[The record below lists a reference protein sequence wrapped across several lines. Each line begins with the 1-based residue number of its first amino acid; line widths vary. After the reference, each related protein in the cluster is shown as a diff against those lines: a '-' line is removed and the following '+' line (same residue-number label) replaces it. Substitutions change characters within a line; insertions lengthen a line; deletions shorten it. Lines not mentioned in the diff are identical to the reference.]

1 MAPPRFR
8 TRLFVTLSL
17 FAVVPAAVL
26 TLLWATTL
34 STALPLLSG
43 SAAWDRVAASGERAL
58 AAARADSLSPRTRAA
73 LAAHE
78 QELTLSVTE
87 ARRYQYLAT
96 RAVPVV
102 LATAAGALVLL
113 AVVASR
119 VAGHLARQ
127 LSRPLDELVG
137 WTDRIA
143 RGLPLPAGPPRRGAP
158 EFAVLRSRMQRM
170 AGDLEAGRA
179 RALEAERLRAFRETA
194 RQVAHE
200 LKNPL
205 TPIRLA
211 IARLERD
218 VPPVLRD
225 PVEVLAT
232 ESARLE
238 AMARSFSQ
246 FGRLPEGPMA
256 EIDVGEM
263 VRYTAKT
270 TVPPHLDVTVH
281 IDDDVPLVRG
291 HYDALARAFSNVLL
305 NACDACGPGGEGAR
319 GGRVAVRVET
329 TTMTPPNGVEPVP
342 AVRLSVHDTG
352 AGIAPDQL
360 GRVWEPYVTHK
371 PGGTGLGLAIARQT
385 VEAHHGAVELV
396 STLGVG
402 TCVSFTLPAALDS
415 LAPAAPAAPAGSGG
429 DGSGRVGR

>member
-43 SAAWDRVAASGERAL
+43 SGAWERVAATGERAI
-58 AAARADSLSPRTRAA
+58 AAARAEPLSPATRAA
-73 LAAHE
+73 MAAHE
-78 QELTLSVTE
+78 QELTVSVTD
-87 ARRYQYLAT
+87 AHRYRYM
-96 RAVPVV
+96 AVRSVPIV
-102 LATAAGALVLL
+102 LAVAGGALIVL

-143 RGLPLPAGPPRRGAP
+143 RALPLPAGPPTRGAP
-158 EFAVLRSRMQRM
+158 EFAVLRHRMRVM
-170 AGDLEAGRA
+170 ATDLDTGRA

-211 IARLERD
+211 VARLQRD
-218 VPPVLRD
+218 ASPALADTVD
-225 PVEVLAT
+225 VLAT

-238 AMARSFSQ
+238 EMAHSFSQ
-246 FGRLPEGPMA
+246 FGRLPEGPPADVDLGELARYMA
-256 EIDVGEM
+256 KAAVPSNIPVIVDIDAA
-263 VRYTAKT
+263 T
-270 TVPPHLDVTVH
+270 
-281 IDDDVPLVRG
+281 PLVRG
-291 HYDALARAFSNVLL
+291 HYDALARALSNILL
-305 NACDACGPGGEGAR
+305 NAAHACAGRSGATITL
-319 GGRVAVRVET
+319 RVAPVADVH
-329 TTMTPPNGVEPVP
+329 PDGNPHVPVP
-342 AVRLSVHDTG
+342 GAEIVVRDSG
-352 AGIAPDQL
+352 SGIAAEHL
-360 GRVWEPYVTHK
+360 AHVWEPYVTHK
-371 PGGTGLGLAIARQT
+371 AGGTGLGMAIARQT
-385 VEAHHGAVELV
+385 VEAHE
-396 STLGVG
+396 G
-402 TCVSFTLPAALDS
+402 TVALHSVAGQGTEVRFTLPVAGTS
-415 LAPAAPAAPAGSGG
+415 RPAAAGG
-429 DGSGRVGR
+429 DR

>member
-17 FAVVPAAVL
+17 FAVVPSAVL

-43 SAAWDRVAASGERAL
+43 SAAWERVAATGERAI
-58 AAARADSLSPRTRAA
+58 AAARSEPLSAAARAA

-78 QELTLSVTE
+78 QELTVSVTD
-87 ARRYQYLAT
+87 AHRYRYMAV
-96 RAVPVV
+96 RAVPIV
-102 LATAAGALVLL
+102 LAVAGGALIVL

-143 RGLPLPAGPPRRGAP
+143 RALPLPAGPPTRGAP
-158 EFAVLRSRMQRM
+158 EFAVLRNRMRVM
-170 AGDLEAGRA
+170 AADLDTGRA

-211 IARLERD
+211 VARLQRD
-218 VPPVLRD
+218 AAPALADTVD
-225 PVEVLAT
+225 VLAT

-238 AMARSFSQ
+238 AMAHSFSQ
-246 FGRLPEGPMA
+246 FGRLPEGPPA
-256 EIDVGEM
+256 DVDLGELA
-263 VRYTAKT
+263 RYTAKAA
-270 TVPPHLDVTVH
+270 VPSHIPVIVDVDAAT
-281 IDDDVPLVRG
+281 PLVRG
-291 HYDALARAFSNVLL
+291 HYDALARALSNILL
-305 NACDACGPGGEGAR
+305 NAADACAGRNGATITV
-319 GGRVAVRVET
+319 RVAPVAGVHRDGSAHPPQPGAEILVRDS
-329 TTMTPPNGVEPVP
+329 G
-342 AVRLSVHDTG
+342 S
-352 AGIAPDQL
+352 GIAPEHL
-360 GRVWEPYVTHK
+360 AHVWEPYVTHK
-371 PGGTGLGLAIARQT
+371 AGGTGLGMAIARQT
-385 VEAHHGAVELV
+385 VEAHEGTVELHSV
-396 STLGVG
+396 AGQG
-402 TCVSFTLPAALDS
+402 TEVRFTLPVS
-415 LAPAAPAAPAGSGG
+415 GTAAPPA
-429 DGSGRVGR
+429 DGAGR

>member
-17 FAVVPAAVL
+17 FAVVPSAVL

-43 SAAWDRVAASGERAL
+43 SAAWERVAATGERAI
-58 AAARADSLSPRTRAA
+58 AAARSEPLSPAARAA

-78 QELTLSVTE
+78 QELTVSVTD
-87 ARRYQYLAT
+87 AHRYRYMAV
-96 RAVPVV
+96 RAVPIV
-102 LATAAGALVLL
+102 LAVASGALIVL

-143 RGLPLPAGPPRRGAP
+143 RALPLPAGPPTRGAP
-158 EFAVLRSRMQRM
+158 EFAVLRDRMRVM
-170 AGDLEAGRA
+170 AADLDTGRA

-211 IARLERD
+211 VARLQRD
-218 VPPVLRD
+218 ATPALADTVD
-225 PVEVLAT
+225 VLAT

-238 AMARSFSQ
+238 TMAHSFSQ
-246 FGRLPEGPMA
+246 FGRLPEGPPA
-256 EIDVGEM
+256 DVDLGELA
-263 VRYTAKT
+263 RYTAKAA
-270 TVPPHLDVTVH
+270 VPSH
-281 IDDDVPLVRG
+281 IPVIVEIDAATPLVRG
-291 HYDALARAFSNVLL
+291 HYDALARALSNILL
-305 NACDACGPGGEGAR
+305 NAADACAGRNGATITL
-319 GGRVAVRVET
+319 RVAPVADVHRDHG
-329 TTMTPPNGVEPVP
+329 PHLPVP
-342 AVRLSVHDTG
+342 GAEILVRDSG
-352 AGIAPDQL
+352 SGIAPEHL
-360 GRVWEPYVTHK
+360 AHVWEPYVTHK
-371 PGGTGLGLAIARQT
+371 AGGTGLGMAIARQT
-385 VEAHHGAVELV
+385 VEAHAGTVELHSV
-396 STLGVG
+396 AGQG
-402 TCVSFTLPAALDS
+402 TEVRFTLPVSGTSGPTANG
-415 LAPAAPAAPAGSGG
+415 AG
-429 DGSGRVGR
+429 R